1 MTHQYTYK
9 YPHPAV
15 AADCLVFGHCQD
27 GTTRLL
33 LIERGNEPCKGQWAF
48 PGGFMNIDETA
59 DDAAR
64 RELWGGDR
72 THRRR
77 LHPIGAF
84 TAVDRDPRERVHSIA
99 FWADV
104 EGTPEAVGADD
115 ARAARWFPLTRLPR
129 LAFDHA
135 EILRRALYLK
145 AKGVE

>member
-1 MTHQYTYK
+1 MTYTYK

-15 AADCLVFGHCQD
+15 AADCLVFGHCKD

-64 RELWGGDR
+64 RELKEETGL
-72 THRRR
+72 T
-77 LHPIGAF
+77 
-84 TAVDRDPRERVHSIA
+84 VA
-99 FWADV
+99 FWAD
-104 EGTPEAVGADD
+104 D
-115 ARAARWFPLTRLPR
+115 ARRARWFPFTRLPR

-135 EILRRALYLK
+135 EILRDVKELISPA
-145 AKGVE
+145 